1 MKKTQLF
8 RKDNR
13 EASNET
19 RRVYAAFELAYTVV
33 DFLAAFCFILG
44 SIFFF
49 YDGLVTAGMWM
60 FLVGSVL
67 FAVKPTLR
75 LIREIKLI
83 SMGDSEDVARRLE
96 T

>member
-1 MKKTQLF
+1 MSKTQLF
-8 RKDNR
+8 RKENR
-13 EASNET
+13 EHSHET
-19 RRVYAAFELAYTVV
+19 RRVYALFELAYTLV

-44 SIFFF
+44 SVFFF
-49 YDGLVTAGMWM
+49 YDGLVTAGTWM
-60 FLVGSVL
+60 FLAGSVL

-75 LIREIKLI
+75 LIRAIKLI